1 MGDGEVRRE
10 NRHGIAED
18 QVFASV
24 ENPFLAFRK
33 MIQAKE
39 TSSVFCIFFAQVSCA
54 ALDSSGIVL
63 EADRKSPTGDIPLF
77 DVLKRFVAF
86 PKIEPGLFLLR

>member
-1 MGDGEVRRE
+1 MGLHIFSTHVGE
-10 NRHGIAED
+10 
-18 QVFASV
+18 
-24 ENPFLAFRK
+24 
-33 MIQAKE
+33 
-39 TSSVFCIFFAQVSCA
+39 A

-86 PKIEPGLFLLR
+86 PKIEPRLFLFR

>member
-24 ENPFLAFRK
+24 EDPFLVFRK
-33 MIQAKE
+33 MIQAEE
-39 TSSVFCIFFAQVSCA
+39 TWPLVYPGGRRPPSLSWESECASV
-54 ALDSSGIVL
+54 
-63 EADRKSPTGDIPLF
+63 
-77 DVLKRFVAF
+77 
-86 PKIEPGLFLLR
+86 

>member
-24 ENPFLAFRK
+24 EDPFLVFRK
-33 MIQAKE
+33 MIQAEE
-39 TSSVFCIFFAQVSCA
+39 TWLLVYHFFTHVGEA

-77 DVLKRFVAF
+77 DVLKQFVAF
-86 PKIEPGLFLLR
+86 PKIEPRLFLFR